1 MRLNIINKVNLRL
14 TRESSNNML
23 FMKKIKQNIF
33 KGHLEIQKQCY
44 GMNYMQNMR
53 TCTIVEQFKKSYL
66 IEYFQ

>member
-33 KGHLEIQKQCY
+33 KGHLEMLWNELYAKY
-44 GMNYMQNMR
+44 AYLYHSG
-53 TCTIVEQFKKSYL
+53 TI
-66 IEYFQ
+66 